1 MNNPYAPKDDG
12 PKRER
17 EGPVKKIKIQNKVP
31 KQNFNIYEQ
40 ADDITE
46 PLSQPA
52 NIPEPVSQKPVYNPT
67 LAKTDELDLNAMLG
81 IKKTEK
87 KNDLD
92 DLLGDVKTDKKKD
105 RKRNNDFFND
115 LDL

>member
-1 MNNPYAPKDDG
+1 M
-12 PKRER
+12 R
-17 EGPVKKIKIQNKVP
+17 KIKVQNKAP

-46 PLSQPA
+46 PLAQPV
-52 NIPEPVSQKPVYNPT
+52 NIPELVNQKPIYNPN

-81 IKKTEK
+81 IKKQEK
-87 KNDLD
+87 ANDLD
-92 DLLGDVKTDKKKD
+92 DLLGEVKVDKKKD

-115 LDL
+115 LDLWFERHFYGWKYEC